1 MSDIVMVLIEKPTG
15 EGMSLSDSV
24 MLLAKIKKA
33 DFIPIEIDSAK
44 YESSAMGYIN
54 LEFADKLDYDYEKS
68 GLIPFVQNI
77 LDDTEEETLS
87 GLYDFNG
94 NTIYITR

>member
-1 MSDIVMVLIEKPTG
+1 MSDIVMVLIEKPAG

-33 DFIPIEIDSAK
+33 NFIPIEIDAAK
-44 YESSAMGYIN
+44 HESSAMGYIN
-54 LEFADKLDYDYEKS
+54 LEFADKLNYDYAKS